1 GRLTLAPLTTLRR
14 RIRDLGDIELK
25 PRPLLDGHDLIRL
38 GAMPGPALGQLAEE
52 MYIAQ
57 LEGSL
62 QTASDAEL
70 WVRNWLDKRKTFE

>member
-1 GRLTLAPLTTLRR
+1 
-14 RIRDLGDIELK
+14 
-25 PRPLLDGHDLIRL
+25 
-38 GAMPGPALGQLAEE
+38 MPGPALGQLAEE